1 MHQPCALTDVDVL
14 RKTLFKCLQFVCV
27 VSYKLLAGL
36 CQTKKGMMGKNQVA
50 GRCLGAPTKPE
61 WFLSMKYKAINNT
74 GAGDG
79 EIGCNK
85 MQ

>member
-1 MHQPCALTDVDVL
+1 
-14 RKTLFKCLQFVCV
+14 
-27 VSYKLLAGL
+27 
-36 CQTKKGMMGKNQVA
+36 MGKNQVA

-61 WFLSMKYKAINNT
+61 CFLSMKYKAINNT

-85 MQ
+85 MQYSIC